1 MQNTRLKADGTR
13 IQVDT
18 TSIIAMLY
26 EAFPGSVAVT
36 SDLARYVPEQDD
48 EGWHLMSCVCD
59 ECEPDRMHDA

>member
-1 MQNTRLKADGTR
+1 MAHVRTRDDGTR

-36 SDLARYVPEQDD
+36 TDLAHLAPDIDD
-48 EGWHLMSCVCD
+48 ESHHLVSCVCD
-59 ECEPDRMHDA
+59 DCYPDRMHDA